1 MSSSSLLDLVSS
13 RCLSLYNSASATIC
27 CFPSIY
33 LTLKL
38 NRRIQASYC
47 VISALG

>member
-13 RCLSLYNSASATIC
+13 GCLSLYNSASTAMYY
-27 CFPSIY
+27 FPSIY

-38 NRRIQASYC
+38 NKRIQASHYI
-47 VISALG
+47 ISALG

>member
-13 RCLSLYNSASATIC
+13 KCLSLYNSVFAAIY
-27 CFPSIY
+27 CFPNIY

-38 NRRIQASYC
+38 NRYI
-47 VISALG
+47 